1 MKGRF
6 VSEKRRSCSEPLKAL
21 TNRISLFHHY
31 HNIELHA
38 FEYFQLRTQIFV
50 TRDKLLQHD
59 VIAGGMQMSGA
70 ETCRH
75 N

>member
-1 MKGRF
+1 MKGSF
-6 VSEKRRSCSEPLKAL
+6 VSEKRRSCSQPLKAL
-21 TNRISLFHHY
+21 TNKISLFH
-31 HNIELHA
+31 
-38 FEYFQLRTQIFV
+38 QIFV
-50 TRDKLLQHD
+50 TQGKLLQHD